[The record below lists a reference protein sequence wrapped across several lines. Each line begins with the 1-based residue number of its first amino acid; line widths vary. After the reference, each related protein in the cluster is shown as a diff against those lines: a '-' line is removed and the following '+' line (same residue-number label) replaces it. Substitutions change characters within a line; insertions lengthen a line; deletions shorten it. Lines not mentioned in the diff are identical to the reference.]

1 MSGNIFGSLIDSVK
15 EVFSNPQVLAQGVK
29 DGNIARTG
37 NTEYFIDGKDS
48 FHNMKDAEAASGR
61 WQKRAQDELIGLA
74 TIGIGKTAQ
83 GLYKGG
89 QTANTVNKGIY
100 LGGKTQPLLGMSKS
114 LPATVNTGTQLTTKG
129 TTALAQTANTVNKG
143 NNWAKRLTGTLALGT
158 AVSQSISEPSQK
170 KATPV
175 ASRQRPK
182 YAVGKYN
189 QKSYNRLLQLQKV
202 YGGDLIRQKDGS
214 YFLRNKNGSFYGNG
228 RALNAKTGKMQN
240 YDLYG
245 SGRFLNGNP
254 KQSNSSNIVSTVLD
268 SNYLYG
274 YRGKPRTRMNN
285 SESFKTAWTNARN
298 SGLGTFTWNGKSYN
312 TMKKGETQQDYNSWL
327 SKQNKAPQEA
337 SPTQGT
343 PGYSIHVGSENVTL
357 STPNGQTTDITN
369 SHNIST
375 LINNGNYKAPNLG
388 NAATNYLENRPLDSY
403 SELTKHNF
411 DRGDIRQG
419 MRANGINPYN
429 YSGSDRKQLRTY
441 LNNPTTDNYTQSVS
455 KVIGDSKIQQNM
467 LNNAVQNQTS
477 QYQLTKPNLGYNT
490 SQNSQLVNLKFKQGG
505 QMYKYAAGAQMVQP
519 QQTDGQQGIEQQAMS
534 LVQAAMQGDQQANQT
549 IQKIMQAAQQGD
561 QQAAQVAQLL
571 KAIVQQMKGSR
582 KARLGAKLDYI
593 KQSIG
598 ECPEGQEVVYF
609 KKGGEICKVCA
620 GKKMQNGGKS
630 DPIKNFKKKKEQDA
644 VKQAYQK
651 NPYTRG
657 KSAKEIAE
665 MQRRNRQE
673 AGAGKGENDANVAP
687 WNYKK
692 KR

>member
-1 MSGNIFGSLIDSVK
+1 MFDFFDIFKADPTISDPAV
-15 EVFSNPQVLAQGVK
+15 A
-29 DGNIARTG
+29 
-37 NTEYFIDGKDS
+37 
-48 FHNMKDAEAASGR
+48 AASGITR
-61 WQKRAQDELIGLA
+61 DVNGTLHQKHTAVSNKLADNLAAIATTAWGPVLEGTLIPSVEYAPIASKMLPKA
-74 TIGIGKTAQ
+74 TNTA
-83 GLYKGG
+83 
-89 QTANTVNKGIY
+89 VNI
-100 LGGKTQPLLGMSKS
+100 GGKTQPLLGMSKS
-114 LPATVNTGTQLTTKG
+114 LPSVKG
-129 TTALAQTANTVNKG
+129 TTALATKAANSGSKWTKGIAGTA
-143 NNWAKRLTGTLALGT
+143 ALGT
-158 AVSQSISEPSQK
+158 AVGQGVSEPSRK
-170 KATPV
+170 KGTV
-175 ASRQRPK
+175 ITVNQNSKQNPK
-182 YAVGKYN
+182 YAIGKYN
-189 QKSYNRLLQLQKV
+189 QRSYNRLSQLQKV

-274 YRGKPRTRMNN
+274 YRGKPKTRMNN
-285 SESFKTAWTNARN
+285 SKSFKTAWTNARN

-327 SKQNKAPQEA
+327 SKQNRAPQEV

-343 PGYSIHVGSENVTL
+343 PGYGIHVGSKNVTL
-357 STPNGQTTDITN
+357 STPNSSTTDITN
-369 SHNIST
+369 SHNVST

-419 MRANGINPYN
+419 MRANGINPYD

-455 KVIGDSKIQQNM
+455 KIIGDGKIQQNM

-477 QYQLTKPNLGYNT
+477 QYQLTKPNLGYNP
-490 SQNSQLVNLKFKQGG
+490 SENSQLVNLKFKQGG

-519 QQTDGQQGIEQQAMS
+519 QQASGQQGIEQQAMA
-534 LVQAAMQGDQQANQT
+534 LVQAAMQGDQKANQT

-571 KAIVQQMKGSR
+571 KNIVQQMKGSR

-620 GKKMQNGGKS
+620 GKKMQDGGKS

-644 VKQAYQK
+644 VKQAYQR

>member
-1 MSGNIFGSLIDSVK
+1 MFDFFDIFKVDPTISDPAV
-15 EVFSNPQVLAQGVK
+15 A
-29 DGNIARTG
+29 
-37 NTEYFIDGKDS
+37 
-48 FHNMKDAEAASGR
+48 AASGITR
-61 WQKRAQDELIGLA
+61 DSKGTIHQKHTAASNKLADNLAAIATTAWGPVLEGTLIPSVEYAPIASKMLPKA
-74 TIGIGKTAQ
+74 
-83 GLYKGG
+83 
-89 QTANTVNKGIY
+89 ANSVINM
-100 LGGKTQPLLGMSKS
+100 GGKTQPLLGMSKS
-114 LPATVNTGTQLTTKG
+114 LPSVKG
-129 TTALAQTANTVNKG
+129 TTALATKAANSGSKWTKGIAGTA
-143 NNWAKRLTGTLALGT
+143 ALGT
-158 AVSQSISEPSQK
+158 AVGQGVSEPSRK
-170 KATPV
+170 KGTV
-175 ASRQRPK
+175 ITVNQNSKQNPK
-182 YAVGKYN
+182 YAIGKYN
-189 QKSYNRLLQLQKV
+189 QRSYNRLSQLQKV

-214 YFLRNKNGSFYGNG
+214 YFLRNTYGSFYGNG

-245 SGRFLNGNP
+245 SGRFLNGNS

-327 SKQNKAPQEA
+327 SKQNRAPQEA

-343 PGYSIHVGSENVTL
+343 PGYGIHVGNGSVTL
-357 STPNGQTTDITN
+357 STPNGSTTDITN
-369 SHNIST
+369 SHNVST

-388 NAATNYLENRPLDSY
+388 NATTNYLENRPLDSY
-403 SELTKHNF
+403 SELTKNNF

-419 MRANGINPYN
+419 MRANGINPYD

-455 KVIGDSKIQQNM
+455 KIIGDGKIQQNM

-519 QQTDGQQGIEQQAMS
+519 QQTGGQQGIEQQAMA

-549 IQKIMQAAQQGD
+549 IQKIMQKAQQGD

-620 GKKMQNGGKS
+620 GKKMQDGGKS

-644 VKQAYQK
+644 VKQAYQR

-673 AGAGKGENDANVAP
+673 AGAGKGENDAKVAP

-692 KR
+692 KK

>member
-1 MSGNIFGSLIDSVK
+1 MFDFFDIFKADPTISDPAV
-15 EVFSNPQVLAQGVK
+15 A
-29 DGNIARTG
+29 
-37 NTEYFIDGKDS
+37 
-48 FHNMKDAEAASGR
+48 AASGITR
-61 WQKRAQDELIGLA
+61 DVNGTLHQKHTAVSNKLADNLAAIATTAWGPVLEGTLIPSVEYAPIASKMLPKA
-74 TIGIGKTAQ
+74 TNTA
-83 GLYKGG
+83 
-89 QTANTVNKGIY
+89 VNI
-100 LGGKTQPLLGMSKS
+100 GGKTQPLLGMSKS
-114 LPATVNTGTQLTTKG
+114 LPSVKG
-129 TTALAQTANTVNKG
+129 TTALATKAANSGSKWTKGIAGTA
-143 NNWAKRLTGTLALGT
+143 ALGT
-158 AVSQSISEPSQK
+158 AVGQGVSEPSRK
-170 KATPV
+170 KGTV
-175 ASRQRPK
+175 ITVNQNSKQNPK
-182 YAVGKYN
+182 YAIGKYN
-189 QKSYNRLLQLQKV
+189 QRSYNRLSQLQKV

-274 YRGKPRTRMNN
+274 YRGKPKTRMNN
-285 SESFKTAWTNARN
+285 SKSFKTAWTNARN

-343 PGYSIHVGSENVTL
+343 PGYGIHVGNGSVTL
-357 STPNGQTTDITN
+357 STPNGSTTDITN
-369 SHNIST
+369 SHNVST

-419 MRANGINPYN
+419 MRANGINPYD

-455 KVIGDSKIQQNM
+455 KIIGDGKIQQNM

-477 QYQLTKPNLGYNT
+477 QYQLTKPNLGYNP

-519 QQTDGQQGIEQQAMS
+519 QQTGGQQGIEQQAMA
-534 LVQAAMQGDQQANQT
+534 LVQAAMQGDQKANQT

-571 KAIVQQMKGSR
+571 KNIVQQMKGSR

-620 GKKMQNGGKS
+620 GKKMQDGGKS
-630 DPIKNFKKKKEQDA
+630 DPIKDFKKKKD
-644 VKQAYQK
+644 VTKQTYQR

>member
-1 MSGNIFGSLIDSVK
+1 MFDFFDIFKVDPTISDPAV
-15 EVFSNPQVLAQGVK
+15 A
-29 DGNIARTG
+29 
-37 NTEYFIDGKDS
+37 
-48 FHNMKDAEAASGR
+48 AASGITR
-61 WQKRAQDELIGLA
+61 DANGTLHQKHTAVSNKLADNLAAIATTAWGPVLEGTLIPSVEYTPIASKMLPKA
-74 TIGIGKTAQ
+74 TNTA
-83 GLYKGG
+83 
-89 QTANTVNKGIY
+89 VNI
-100 LGGKTQPLLGMSKS
+100 GGKTQPLLGMSKS
-114 LPATVNTGTQLTTKG
+114 LPATRG

-158 AVSQSISEPSQK
+158 AVGQSISEPPQK

-182 YAVGKYN
+182 YAIGKYN
-189 QKSYNRLLQLQKV
+189 QRSYNRLSQLQKV

-214 YFLRNKNGSFYGNG
+214 YFLRNTYGSFYGNG

-274 YRGKPRTRMNN
+274 YRGKPKTRMNN
-285 SESFKTAWTNARN
+285 SKSFKTAWTNARN

-337 SPTQGT
+337 SPIQGT
-343 PGYSIHVGSENVTL
+343 PGYSIHVGNDGVTL

-369 SHNIST
+369 SHNVST

-388 NAATNYLENRPLDSY
+388 NAATNQLENTPLNSY
-403 SELTKHNF
+403 SKLTEHNF
-411 DRGDIRQG
+411 NRSDIRQG
-419 MRANGINPYN
+419 MRENGLNPYD

-441 LNNPTTDNYTQSVS
+441 LNNPTTDNYTQSVG
-455 KVIGDSKIQQNM
+455 KIIEDGKIQQNM

-477 QYQLTKPNLGYNT
+477 QYQLTKPNLANLRYDP
-490 SQNSQLVNLKFKQGG
+490 SQNNQLVSLKFKQGG
-505 QMYKYAAGAQMVQP
+505 QIYKYATGAQMVQP
-519 QQTDGQQGIEQQAMS
+519 QQASGQQGIEQQAIA

-549 IQKIMQAAQQGD
+549 IQQIMQAAKQGD
-561 QQAAQVAQLL
+561 QQAAQVAELL

-582 KARLGAKLDYI
+582 KARLGAKLNYF
-593 KQSIG
+593 KQTC

-609 KKGGEICKVCA
+609 KKGGELCKVCA
-620 GKKMQNGGKS
+620 GKKMQDGGKS
-630 DPIKNFKKKKEQDA
+630 DPIKEFKKRRNKKELCKCGA
-644 VKQAYQK
+644 KVT
-651 NPYTRG
+651 TRN
-657 KSAKEIAE
+657 S
-665 MQRRNRQE
+665 
-673 AGAGKGENDANVAP
+673 
-687 WNYKK
+687 KK

>member
-83 GLYKGG
+83 GLYKGA

-114 LPATVNTGTQLTTKG
+114 LPAT
-129 TTALAQTANTVNKG
+129 
-143 NNWAKRLTGTLALGT
+143 
-158 AVSQSISEPSQK
+158 
-170 KATPV
+170 
-175 ASRQRPK
+175 
-182 YAVGKYN
+182 
-189 QKSYNRLLQLQKV
+189 
-202 YGGDLIRQKDGS
+202 
-214 YFLRNKNGSFYGNG
+214 
-228 RALNAKTGKMQN
+228 
-240 YDLYG
+240 
-245 SGRFLNGNP
+245 
-254 KQSNSSNIVSTVLD
+254 
-268 SNYLYG
+268 
-274 YRGKPRTRMNN
+274 
-285 SESFKTAWTNARN
+285 
-298 SGLGTFTWNGKSYN
+298 
-312 TMKKGETQQDYNSWL
+312 
-327 SKQNKAPQEA
+327 
-337 SPTQGT
+337 
-343 PGYSIHVGSENVTL
+343 
-357 STPNGQTTDITN
+357 TDITN
-369 SHNIST
+369 SHNVST

-388 NAATNYLENRPLDSY
+388 GITTNYLENRPLDSY

-419 MRANGINPYN
+419 MRANGINPYD
-429 YSGSDRKQLRTY
+429 YSGSDRKQLKTY

-455 KVIGDSKIQQNM
+455 KIIGDGKIQQNM

-477 QYQLTKPNLGYNT
+477 QYQLTKPNLGYNP
-490 SQNSQLVNLKFKQGG
+490 SQNNQLVNLKFEKGG
-505 QMYKYAAGAQMVQP
+505 QMYKYSAGAQMVQP
-519 QQTDGQQGIEQQAMS
+519 QQASGQQGIEQQAMT

-561 QQAAQVAQLL
+561 QQAAQVAKLL
-571 KAIVQQMKGSR
+571 QAIVQQMKGSR

-609 KKGGEICKVCA
+609 KKGGEICKICA
-620 GKKMQNGGKS
+620 GKKMQDGGKS
-630 DPIKNFKKKKEQDA
+630 DPIKNFKKKKDVA
-644 VKQAYQK
+644 KQTYQR

-673 AGAGKGENDANVAP
+673 ASAGKGENDANVAP

-692 KR
+692 KKMK

>member
-1 MSGNIFGSLIDSVK
+1 MSGNIFGSLINSVK
-15 EVFSNPQVLAQGVK
+15 EVFSNPQVK

-61 WQKRAQDELIGLA
+61 RQKRAQDELIGLA

-83 GLYKGG
+83 GLYKGA
-89 QTANTVNKGIY
+89 QTANTANKGIY
-100 LGGKTQPLLGMSKS
+100 LGRKTQPLLG
-114 LPATVNTGTQLTTKG
+114 
-129 TTALAQTANTVNKG
+129 
-143 NNWAKRLTGTLALGT
+143 
-158 AVSQSISEPSQK
+158 I
-170 KATPV
+170 
-175 ASRQRPK
+175 
-182 YAVGKYN
+182 
-189 QKSYNRLLQLQKV
+189 
-202 YGGDLIRQKDGS
+202 
-214 YFLRNKNGSFYGNG
+214 YGNG

-240 YDLYG
+240 YDLY
-245 SGRFLNGNP
+245 FLNGNS

-327 SKQNKAPQEA
+327 SKQNKAPQKA

-343 PGYSIHVGSENVTL
+343 PGYGIHVGNGNVTL
-357 STPNGQTTDITN
+357 STPNGSTTDITN
-369 SHNIST
+369 SHNVST

-388 NAATNYLENRPLDSY
+388 GMTTNYLENRPLDSY

-419 MRANGINPYN
+419 MRANGINPYD
-429 YSGSDRKQLRTY
+429 YSGSDRKQLKTY

-455 KVIGDSKIQQNM
+455 KIIGDGKIQQNM

-477 QYQLTKPNLGYNT
+477 QYQLTKPNLGYNP
-490 SQNSQLVNLKFKQGG
+490 SQNNQLVNLKFEKGG
-505 QMYKYAAGAQMVQP
+505 QMYKYSAGAQMVQP
-519 QQTDGQQGIEQQAMS
+519 QQASGQQGIEQQAMT

-561 QQAAQVAQLL
+561 QQAAQVAKLL
-571 KAIVQQMKGSR
+571 QAIVQQMKGSR

-609 KKGGEICKVCA
+609 KKGGEICKICA
-620 GKKMQNGGKS
+620 GKKMQDGGKS
-630 DPIKNFKKKKEQDA
+630 DPIKNFKKKKDVA
-644 VKQAYQK
+644 KQTYQR

-673 AGAGKGENDANVAP
+673 ASAGKGENDANVAP

-692 KR
+692 KKMK

>member
-1 MSGNIFGSLIDSVK
+1 MADNIFGSLVDSVK

-37 NTEYFIDGKDS
+37 NTGYFIDGKDS
-48 FHNMKDAEAASGR
+48 FHNMKDAEAASGK

-74 TIGIGKTAQ
+74 TTGIGKAAQ
-83 GLYKGG
+83 GLYKGA

-114 LPATVNTGTQLTTKG
+114 LPATVNTGTQLATRG

-143 NNWAKRLTGTLALGT
+143 INWTKGIAGTIALGT
-158 AVSQSISEPSQK
+158 AVGQGASEPSQK
-170 KATPV
+170 RGIPV
-175 ASRQRPK
+175 TSGQRSK
-182 YAVGKYN
+182 YAIGKYN
-189 QKSYNRLLQLQKV
+189 QNSYNRLAELQKQ

-245 SGRFLNGNP
+245 SGRFLNNTS
-254 KQSNSSNIVSTVLD
+254 KQSGPSNVVSTVLD
-268 SNYLYG
+268 KNYLNG
-274 YRGKPRTRMNN
+274 YRGKVQSKRNN
-285 SESFKTAWTNARN
+285 PGGFKTAWTNARN

-312 TMKKGETQQDYNSWL
+312 TMKKGETQQQYDSWL
-327 SKQNKAPQEA
+327 SKQNKPTQQTA
-337 SPTQGT
+337 PTQGT
-343 PGYSIHVGSENVTL
+343 PGYGIHVGNGSVTL
-357 STPNGQTTDITN
+357 STPNGSTTDITN
-369 SHNIST
+369 SHNVST

-388 NAATNYLENRPLDSY
+388 GMTTNYLENRPLNSY

-419 MRANGINPYN
+419 MRANGLNPYD

-455 KVIGDSKIQQNM
+455 KTIGDGKIQQNM

-477 QYQLTKPNLGYNT
+477 QYQLTKPNLGYNP
-490 SQNSQLVNLKFKQGG
+490 SQNNLVNLKFKQGG

-519 QQTDGQQGIEQQAMS
+519 QQASGQQGIEQQAMA
-534 LVQAAMQGDQQANQT
+534 LVQAAMQGDTKANQT

-561 QQAAQVAQLL
+561 QQAAQVAKLL
-571 KAIVQQMKGSR
+571 QAIVQQMKGSR

-609 KKGGEICKVCA
+609 KKGGEICKICA
-620 GKKMQNGGKS
+620 GKKMQDGGKS
-630 DPIKNFKKKKEQDA
+630 DPIKNFKKKK
-644 VKQAYQK
+644 KMK
-651 NPYTRG
+651 
-657 KSAKEIAE
+657 
-665 MQRRNRQE
+665 
-673 AGAGKGENDANVAP
+673 
-687 WNYKK
+687 
-692 KR
+692 

>member
-1 MSGNIFGSLIDSVK
+1 MFDFFDIFKVDPTISDPAV
-15 EVFSNPQVLAQGVK
+15 A
-29 DGNIARTG
+29 
-37 NTEYFIDGKDS
+37 
-48 FHNMKDAEAASGR
+48 AASGITR
-61 WQKRAQDELIGLA
+61 DSKGTIHQKHTAASNQLA
-74 TIGIGKTAQ
+74 HNLAAISATAW
-83 GLYKGG
+83 GPVADGVLVPSVEYTPIASKMLPKA
-89 QTANTVNKGIY
+89 ANSVINM
-100 LGGKTQPLLGMSKS
+100 GGKTQPLLGMSKS
-114 LPATVNTGTQLTTKG
+114 LPSVKG
-129 TTALAQTANTVNKG
+129 TTALATKAANSGSKWTKGIAGTA
-143 NNWAKRLTGTLALGT
+143 ALGT
-158 AVSQSISEPSQK
+158 AVGQGVSEPSRK
-170 KATPV
+170 KGTV
-175 ASRQRPK
+175 VTVNQNSKQNPK
-182 YAVGKYN
+182 YAIGKYN
-189 QKSYNRLLQLQKV
+189 QRSYNRLSQLQKV

-228 RALNAKTGKMQN
+228 RALNARTGKMQN

-245 SGRFLNGNP
+245 TGRFLNDNP

-274 YRGKPRTRMNN
+274 YKGKPRTRMNN

-337 SPTQGT
+337 SPTQRT
-343 PGYSIHVGSENVTL
+343 PGYDIHVRSGNVTL
-357 STPNGQTTDITN
+357 STPNGSTTDITN
-369 SHNIST
+369 SHNVST

-411 DRGDIRQG
+411 NRGDIRQG

-455 KVIGDSKIQQNM
+455 KIVGDSKIQQNM
-467 LNNAVQNQTS
+467 LNNAVQNQTG
-477 QYQLTKPNLGYNT
+477 QYQLTKPNSGN
-490 SQNSQLVNLKFKQGG
+490 QNNQLVNLKFKQGG

-519 QQTDGQQGIEQQAMS
+519 QQESGQQGIEQQAMA

-620 GKKMQNGGKS
+620 GKKMQDGGKS
-630 DPIKNFKKKKEQDA
+630 DPIKNFKKKKEQDV
-644 VKQAYQK
+644 VKQAYQR

-673 AGAGKGENDANVAP
+673 AGAGKGENDAKVAP